1 MQFHAKSSWS
11 LIRGHRYQFLEEE
24 FFRYV
29 LRPHDDALRSAYGM
43 DSRQIAASIQGIA
56 DSMRAGFSEAAEEMM
71 QRFEQ
76 VNELVDETGDD
87 LETVMKALAA
97 ADDTFMSSTT
107 DLMKDMLFC

>member
-1 MQFHAKSSWS
+1 MRISDWSSDVCS
-11 LIRGHRYQFLEEE
+11 SDL
-24 FFRYV
+24 RYV

-43 DSRQIAASIQGIA
+43 DSRQIASSIQGIA

-76 VNELVDETGDD
+76 VNALVDETGDD

-97 ADDTFMSSTT
+97 ADDTF
-107 DLMKDMLFC
+107 KIGRAHV